1 MDELAVARHGES
13 EASAA
18 GIVGGDTPLTAKGIE
33 EARALGEQLR
43 SVAIDVCVTSRARRA
58 HETAAVAL
66 EGRNVGFEVDEDLG
80 DIRFG
85 SFEGRSLADYR
96 AWVESH
102 APDEAP
108 PDGESRAD
116 TIRRFVRAFR
126 RLLER
131 DEQSILVVAHGLTLR
146 SLVDPTPQPIVAGT
160 PYGSY
165 VQLDRAQFA
174 DAVERL
180 ERWYDAPA
188 W

>member
-18 GIVGGDTPLTAKGIE
+18 GLVGGDTPLTEKGID
-33 EARALGEQLR
+33 EARALGELLQ
-43 SVAIDVCVTSRARRA
+43 SVAIDVCLTSRARRA
-58 HETAAVAL
+58 RETAAVAL
-66 EGRNVGFEVDEDLG
+66 EGRSVAFDIDDDLG

-85 SFEGRSLADYR
+85 AFEGRPLAEYR

-102 APDEAP
+102 SPDKAP
-108 PDGESRAD
+108 PGGESRAD
-116 TIRRFVRAFR
+116 TLRRFARAFR

-131 DEQSILVVAHGLTLR
+131 EEHSILVVAHGLTLR
-146 SLVDPTPQPIVAGT
+146 SIVDRTPQPIVAGT
-160 PYGSY
+160 PYGSC
-165 VQLDRAQFA
+165 VQLKRAELV

-180 ERWYDAPA
+180 ERWCAAPT